1 MHATMQIHYYVYLQK
16 QLLVCSAFGKYSSL
30 YGLETHCMCVCGG
43 GGGGTY
49 TIIIILK
56 EKYFHLI
63 ISANCHL
70 LLE

>member
-1 MHATMQIHYYVYLQK
+1 MFICKNSFLYAVHLESI
-16 QLLVCSAFGKYSSL
+16 LLSTALKHIV
-30 YGLETHCMCVCGG
+30 CVCV